1 MLRLEQDA
9 ARFQVLRDGAAGLD
23 LCLHLVRRDFG
34 VAVAADAGQGSR
46 PRPSCRLVRT

>member
-34 VAVAADAGQGSR
+34 AAVAAGTPRGVA
-46 PRPSCRLVRT
+46 PRPSWLLGRT